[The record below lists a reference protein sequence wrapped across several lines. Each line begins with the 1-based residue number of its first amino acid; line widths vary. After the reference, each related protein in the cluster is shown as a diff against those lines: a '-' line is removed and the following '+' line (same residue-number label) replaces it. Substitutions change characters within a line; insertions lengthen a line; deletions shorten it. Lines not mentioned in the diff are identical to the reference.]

1 MYGEL
6 VPEDHTTLLTLD
18 RSLCESL
25 FYKSCLVAR
34 PEVLVKVSSLL
45 ITTSSAQHWWPE
57 FIAGLLKNLFSIG
70 MSRVVVKDRV
80 FLIVSYMAEMSP
92 GTSQIIECLSKIL
105 SDLLPVYTEGV
116 QDELGFCMPAIADI
130 QLLSWG
136 LLLLLRLLERYYT
149 QPPTSKLK
157 DTTSTSTTTPS
168 TAASKSSKWDFILPG
183 TNLEHPPSNKTGQ
196 LSVAKPSG
204 ASGAPPSLDTVT
216 SDEEKKERHRISR
229 IVTMHK
235 QRVEE
240 LRLQYQSLYTEYQL
254 MKEKMKEGES
264 HPSVQTIY
272 SKLKRIKHTAKKHYK
287 DAMTLRFQRA
297 CLLVRKFERKLASVK
312 AKLPASE
319 QGEQDVDQSCF
330 IPYDVCSPLAKSLVR
345 LLLAMDSTYH
355 LDLYLIACKILSK
368 VS

>member
-1 MYGEL
+1 
-6 VPEDHTTLLTLD
+6 
-18 RSLCESL
+18 
-25 FYKSCLVAR
+25 
-34 PEVLVKVSSLL
+34 
-45 ITTSSAQHWWPE
+45 
-57 FIAGLLKNLFSIG
+57 

-92 GTSQIIECLSKIL
+92 GTNQIIECLSKIL

-136 LLLLLRLLERYYT
+136 LLLLLRLLEKYYT
-149 QPPTSKLK
+149 QPTTTKIK
-157 DTTSTSTTTPS
+157 DTTSTSTTTQS
-168 TAASKSSKWDFILPG
+168 TAASKSSKWDFILPC
-183 TNLEHPPSNKTGQ
+183 TNLEHPPSNKAAQ
-196 LSVAKPSG
+196 AAAKPPG
-204 ASGAPPSLDTVT
+204 TTGTPQNVDTTT

-240 LRLQYQSLYTEYQL
+240 LRQQYQSLYGEYQTL
-254 MKEKMKEGES
+254 KEKVKEGES

-272 SKLKRIKHTAKKHYK
+272 TRLKRIKHTAKKHYK

-297 CLLVRKFERKLASVK
+297 CLLVRKFERKLAGVK

-319 QGEQDVDQSCF
+319 QGEQEVDQSCF
-330 IPYDVCSPLAKSLVR
+330 IPIEVCSPLAKSLIR

-368 VS
+368 VSYPLLTILYGR

>member
-1 MYGEL
+1 ML
-6 VPEDHTTLLTLD
+6 SLD
-18 RSLCESL
+18 RSLCDAL
-25 FYKSCLVAR
+25 FYKTCLIAR
-34 PEVLVKVSSLL
+34 PELLVKVSSLL
-45 ITTSSAQHWWPE
+45 IISSSSQPWWPE

-92 GTSQIIECLSKIL
+92 GTNQIIECLSKIL

-116 QDELGFCMPAIADI
+116 QDELGFCMPTIADI

-136 LLLLLRLLERYYT
+136 LLLLLRLLEKFYT
-149 QPPTSKLK
+149 QPPTTKIK
-157 DTTSTSTTTPS
+157 DTTSTSTTTQS
-168 TAASKSSKWDFILPG
+168 TTAFKASKWDFILPG
-183 TNLEHPPSNKTGQ
+183 TNLEHPSTSKTAQ
-196 LSVAKPSG
+196 SVAKPQG
-204 ASGAPPSLDTVT
+204 ATGTPQSVDVTT

-235 QRVEE
+235 HRVEE
-240 LRLQYQSLYTEYQL
+240 LRLQYQALYGEYQM
-254 MKEKMKEGES
+254 MKEKVKEGES
-264 HPSVQTIY
+264 HPSVQNIY
-272 SKLKRIKHTAKKHYK
+272 NKLKRIKHTAKKHYK

-297 CLLVRKFERKLASVK
+297 CLLVRKFERKLACVK

-319 QGEQDVDQSCF
+319 QGEQEVDQSCF
-330 IPYDVCSPLAKSLVR
+330 IPFEVCSPLAKSLIR

-368 VS
+368 VTLC